1 MRKMF
6 LWKGWKLNPYID
18 GVYHNINA
26 VKFQNLYTGQILLNS
41 TNVIER

>member
-6 LWKGWKLNPYID
+6 LWKEWKLNPYID
-18 GVYHNINA
+18 GVYA